1 MKLTELPK
9 IRPSNREPLLP
20 DHFPVRHYSYSSM
33 VRFSSNPMMFKVMDI
48 NGDIIDTAH
57 SASSVLGTAFHK
69 AMEVYYGGSDEHII
83 TSEQDAIEFG
93 MKVGMEF
100 LEMYND
106 GFINYSTTIKN
117 KQALMDRFA
126 YVFGVYVRQK
136 PHSLGG
142 ELVSCEE
149 KIEERVSVE
158 WRGHNVD
165 LPVKLKGYL
174 DKLVR
179 VDGKLK
185 IVDYKVVSAFS
196 DPEAIDA
203 RKIIQTCMYY
213 FLTYAK
219 YQEEPYSFI
228 YEEVKHSQN
237 KDGSPQV
244 REYEIVFRDNEQFF
258 DFFLRFYD
266 DMTRALLGEMVWVP
280 NVNALYDN
288 EVAIVSYIHK
298 LDVNEERAKAMKQ
311 ARVENITDLLK
322 KKIVSARSMKQFMKT
337 VEQKFISAK
346 TINYEKMKNE
356 EKIATKLM
364 EHGIMLTFDSKV
376 EGATVDLYR
385 YTPAIGVKMARIA
398 SYTADIEQVLGMSGI
413 RILAPIP
420 DSTHVGIEVPRG
432 ERVYPHLKDVPADGF
447 NLAIGTDT
455 QGRVHRFDIR
465 TAPHML
471 VAGSTGSGKSVFL
484 NAMVEQLN
492 ALDGV
497 ELILCDP
504 KMIELSHHRGK
515 KNVVEYQQY
524 ILGINTTLENLVA
537 TMNARYKTISETG
550 KADFPYIFAIVD
562 EFGDLIA
569 QQFIDTRF
577 IPTGKV
583 YSRGKNRGEQEVKKV
598 EVNISQEIE
607 KSILLLAQK
616 ARAARIHM
624 IIATQRPSV
633 DIIKGSLKA
642 NFPTKVAFR
651 TAKAT
656 DSVVILD
663 DVGAEKLLGKGDMLF
678 SSDKGIVRLQGFLV

>member
-1 MKLTELPK
+1 MHLPK
-9 IRPSNREPLLP
+9 IRPSKREPLLP
-20 DHFPVRHYSYSSM
+20 SSFPVPHYSYSSM
-33 VRFSSNPMMFKVMDI
+33 VRFSSNPLMFKVMDI

-57 SASSVLGTAFHK
+57 SASSVLGTAFHH
-69 AMEVYYGGSDEHII
+69 AMEVYYGGSDEHIV
-83 TSEQDAIEFG
+83 TSESEAIEFG
-93 MKVGMEF
+93 MKVGMQF
-100 LEMYND
+100 LDMYND

-126 YVFGVYVRQK
+126 YVFGAYVKQK

-142 ELVSCEE
+142 ELVSAEE
-149 KIEERVSVE
+149 KIEERVAVE
-158 WRGHNVD
+158 WRGYDVE

-179 VDGKLK
+179 IDGKLK

-203 RKIIQTCMYY
+203 RKIIQTVMYY
-213 FLTYAK
+213 FLVYAK
-219 YQEEPYSFI
+219 YGEEPYSFI
-228 YEEVKHSQN
+228 YEEVKHSEN
-237 KDGSPQV
+237 RDGSPQV
-244 REYEIVFRDNEQFF
+244 REYEIVFADNEQFF

-298 LDVNEERAKAMKQ
+298 LDVNEVKAKEMKQ
-311 ARVENITDLLK
+311 ARVENVTDLLK
-322 KKIVSARSMKQFMKT
+322 KKIVSARSMKQFMRT

-356 EKIATKLM
+356 DKIIAKLM
-364 EHGIMLTFDSKV
+364 EHGIMLSYDSKV

-398 SYTADIEQVLGMSGI
+398 SYTADVEQVLGVSGI
-413 RILAPIP
+413 RVLAPIP
-420 DSTHVGIEVPRG
+420 NSTHVGIEVPRS
-432 ERVYPHLKDVPADGF
+432 ERTYPHLNDVPADGF

-455 QGRVHRFDIR
+455 QGNVFRFDIR

-492 ALDGV
+492 VAPNTHI
-497 ELILCDP
+497 ILCDP
-504 KMIELSHHRGK
+504 KMIELAHHRGK
-515 KNVVEYQQY
+515 KNVVEYQNE
-524 ILGINTTLENLVA
+524 ILGINNTLDNLVA
-537 TMNARYKTISETG
+537 TMNARYKEISKTG

-569 QQFIDTRF
+569 QQYIDVRF
-577 IPTGKV
+577 KPTGKI
-583 YSRGKNRGEQEVKKV
+583 YSRGKNKGEQEVEKV

-607 KSILLLAQK
+607 KHILLLAQK
-616 ARAARIHM
+616 ARAAKIHM

-651 TAKAT
+651 TAKAS
-656 DSVVILD
+656 DSNVILD
-663 DVGAEKLLGKGDMLF
+663 EAGAEKLLGKGDMLF
-678 SSDKGIVRLQGFLV
+678 AGDSGIIRLQGFNV